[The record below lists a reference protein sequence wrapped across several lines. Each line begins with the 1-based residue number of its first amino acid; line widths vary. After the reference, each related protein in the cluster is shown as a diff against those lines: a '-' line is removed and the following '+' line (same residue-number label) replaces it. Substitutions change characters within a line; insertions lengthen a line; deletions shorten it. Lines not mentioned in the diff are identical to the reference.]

1 MTETSLPCD
10 VPWGFDPMN
19 PDPGF
24 GVAGDEGMWYRN
36 PYGINSFDLPPW
48 QPVDANQVAYEFA
61 SPASGKT
68 PFQQLSPIQTCG
80 FPTGRSDKVLPRY
93 KRSPHEVNGSPD
105 SSLCLDS
112 RFDNLPSDHGTP
124 YSLDDLLRT
133 ASQLAT
139 ERALY
144 MNIPSSANPH
154 SPAAA
159 AGAGAYT
166 HSSPVAEAAISSP
179 SASPSHH
186 SNASDTD
193 EHDVPTFEF
202 PQVYQLPDSNAST
215 TSAPSAYF
223 APMEGPR
230 QPAPY
235 DHVAAAAAA
244 ATAATAQS
252 KAPSSPST
260 SAKQETSLTPLEMP
274 DGSTRFTANWLPVD
288 PQGGLTIR
296 PPAHHQHHH
305 YHNYPMDMDPD
316 FMTMDYHGHPH
327 TSYNYRNAFIS
338 LDNLDGGSG

>member
-1 MTETSLPCD
+1 MTETSMPCD

-19 PDPGF
+19 PDTGF
-24 GVAGDEGMWYRN
+24 GVAGDEEMWYRN
-36 PYGINSFDLPPW
+36 PYGMNSFDLPPW
-48 QPVDANQVAYEFA
+48 QPVDANQMAYEFA
-61 SPASGKT
+61 SPAPGKT
-68 PFQQLSPIQTCG
+68 PFQQLSPIQTGG
-80 FPTGRSDKVLPRY
+80 FPTSQSDKVLPRY
-93 KRSPHEVNGSPD
+93 DGSPHKVKSSPD
-105 SSLCLDS
+105 SSFCLDS
-112 RFDNLPSDHGTP
+112 RFDNLPLDHGTP

-159 AGAGAYT
+159 AGVYPN
-166 HSSPVAEAAISSP
+166 SSPVAEAAISSP

-193 EHDVPTFEF
+193 EHDVPAIEF
-202 PQVYQLPDSNAST
+202 PQVYQLPDSNAG
-215 TSAPSAYF
+215 TSSVPSAYF

-244 ATAATAQS
+244 AATTTVTPQS

-260 SAKQETSLTPLEMP
+260 SSLTPLEMP

-288 PQGGLTIR
+288 PQGGFTIR
-296 PPAHHQHHH
+296 SPAHHYHYQQH
-305 YHNYPMDMDPD
+305 YPMDVEPD
-316 FMTMDYHGHPH
+316 FMATDYHDNSH

-338 LDNLDGGSG
+338 LDNLDAGSG